1 MRHIRSPISMKFRT
15 AARKLN
21 IRKRFM
27 ALTSQEKIISKKYY
41 RIFYISL
48 IKSVKTD
55 DEDLKFKYIK
65 VAQWAY
71 CKYLLKVVDPG
82 IVLPPPARYD
92 RTIDSFSESQ
102 CWNFFECRKEDLY
115 RLLRELKF
123 PTTCHFDNQGKL
135 SGEEVLL
142 RGLYELVS
150 GEDQF
155 SIAEN
160 VFGRDQSYQSRAFT
174 FFIDHIYSTFLDL
187 LTDNLQWWKESGL
200 LEQSRAAI
208 QRKLE
213 SRGFQFSEDELNT
226 IFAFIDCNCLEC
238 CRVGGGPR
246 GDGPDADRWQCNIQR
261 AFYNGWK
268 SIHGLKHQTVDI
280 AHGFTIDMFGPT
292 SLRRNDL
299 FLLGKSRLTQ
309 RLAELFAGEAI
320 PYNVYGDSIYPHLPH
335 LRSSW
340 RGVNGI
346 TDEQKAEN
354 NAYKSVRISI
364 EWNYGVTSNL
374 FQYLRNLDK
383 LKVMNNSYVV
393 KVYTVATLLRNC
405 HVALYGGISSSYF
418 ELSMPDDMLQKYLRQ
433 EPLIVN

>member
-150 GEDQF
+150 GED
-155 SIAEN
+155 
-160 VFGRDQSYQSRAFT
+160 
-174 FFIDHIYSTFLDL
+174 
-187 LTDNLQWWKESGL
+187 
-200 LEQSRAAI
+200 
-208 QRKLE
+208 
-213 SRGFQFSEDELNT
+213 
-226 IFAFIDCNCLEC
+226 
-238 CRVGGGPR
+238 
-246 GDGPDADRWQCNIQR
+246 
-261 AFYNGWK
+261 
-268 SIHGLKHQTVDI
+268 
-280 AHGFTIDMFGPT
+280 
-292 SLRRNDL
+292 
-299 FLLGKSRLTQ
+299 
-309 RLAELFAGEAI
+309 
-320 PYNVYGDSIYPHLPH
+320 
-335 LRSSW
+335 
-340 RGVNGI
+340 
-346 TDEQKAEN
+346 
-354 NAYKSVRISI
+354 
-364 EWNYGVTSNL
+364 
-374 FQYLRNLDK
+374 
-383 LKVMNNSYVV
+383 
-393 KVYTVATLLRNC
+393 
-405 HVALYGGISSSYF
+405 
-418 ELSMPDDMLQKYLRQ
+418 
-433 EPLIVN
+433 